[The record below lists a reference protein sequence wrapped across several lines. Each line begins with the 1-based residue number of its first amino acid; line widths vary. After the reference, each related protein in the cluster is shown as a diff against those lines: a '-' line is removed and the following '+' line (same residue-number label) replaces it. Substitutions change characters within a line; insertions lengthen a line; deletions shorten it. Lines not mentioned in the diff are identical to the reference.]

1 MSAMSATRKAA
12 VWVGIVF
19 LLGLAAGAIGGYAY
33 ARWSVSAGRVPLP
46 EPERRAQ
53 RVAQLSKELALT
65 TAQAQQL
72 DVIIMQRHA
81 ESKAIHDQTDA
92 QIEKLRQAAR
102 NEIRGILTPEQK
114 PKFEELLRKM
124 DEERKKNAPK

>member
-1 MSAMSATRKAA
+1 MSGISATRKAA

-33 ARWSVSAGRVPLP
+33 ARWSVLAARVPLP

-53 RVAQLSKELALT
+53 RVAQLTKELGLT
-65 TAQAQQL
+65 SAQAQQL

-92 QIEKLRQAAR
+92 QMAKLRQAAR

-114 PKFEELLRKM
+114 AKFEELLRKM
-124 DEERKKNAPK
+124 DEEKKKNTPK

>member
-1 MSAMSATRKAA
+1 MSGMSATRKAA

-19 LLGLAAGAIGGYAY
+19 LLGLVAGGMGGYGY
-33 ARWSVSAGRVPLP
+33 ARWSVLAKAAPLP

-53 RVAQLSKELALT
+53 RVAQLTRDLGLSS
-65 TAQAQQL
+65 AQAQQL
-72 DVIIMQRHA
+72 DGIIMRRHA

-102 NEIRGILTPEQK
+102 EETRGILTAEQK
-114 PKFEELLRKM
+114 PKFEEFLRKM
-124 DEERKKNAPK
+124 DEERKKNTPK